1 MARGMDVDGVGLV
14 VNYDCPSFARTYVH
28 RVGRTARGGREG
40 AAVTLCRAEEVRHFR
55 ATLRKIEG
63 AQAAQL
69 TLQREAVAGAKKKY
83 AAALLALRDVLNE
96 ERQSASGQG
105 QGQGQGHGQGQAA
118 TQPLGKARLAAL
130 RARWAALDAPT
141 ARVTTEQI
149 EAAAQHRQAA
159 ASAGGNE
166 DDDDVNDE
174 DEDEDEDVEDDE
186 GKDEVEDDEDDED
199 EEEIDALSESLL
211 TTTDAA
217 DEEDEEEDEE
227 EDDDVS
233 GSDDSDE

>member
-14 VNYDCPSFARTYVH
+14 VNYDCPAFARTYVH

-63 AQAAQL
+63 ANAAQL
-69 TLQREAVAGAKKKY
+69 TLQREAIAGAKKKY
-83 AAALLALRDVLNE
+83 AAALLALRDVLND
-96 ERQSASGQG
+96 ERQNASSQ
-105 QGQGQGHGQGQAA
+105 GQGQAA

-149 EAAAQHRQAA
+149 EAAANHQATA
-159 ASAGGNE
+159 VVVAGGAG
-166 DDDDVNDE
+166 V
-174 DEDEDEDVEDDE
+174 
-186 GKDEVEDDEDDED
+186 GSDDEDDEESDEVNEADDEDDDDDDDEVDQD
-199 EEEIDALSESLL
+199 EEEEEDEDEEDIDALSASLL

-217 DEEDEEEDEE
+217 DEVEEE
-227 EDDDVS
+227 EDDDDTS
-233 GSDDSDE
+233 GSDDSDD